1 MKKIIIVFAALVIA
15 FSYSSNIMAKQWY
28 EGGTLH
34 YATVAE
40 WKNASYTNKIA
51 TAADW
56 VASSPKGKSVFRET
70 GDINSLK
77 PYVLNL
83 INCVD
88 EAAAGE
94 GYGNMK
100 IAEIA
105 ASCII
110 LMGYN

>member
-1 MKKIIIVFAALVIA
+1 MKKIIIVFAALVIV
-15 FSYSSNIMAKQWY
+15 FSFSSNILAKQWY

-40 WKNASYTNKIA
+40 WQNASYTNKIA